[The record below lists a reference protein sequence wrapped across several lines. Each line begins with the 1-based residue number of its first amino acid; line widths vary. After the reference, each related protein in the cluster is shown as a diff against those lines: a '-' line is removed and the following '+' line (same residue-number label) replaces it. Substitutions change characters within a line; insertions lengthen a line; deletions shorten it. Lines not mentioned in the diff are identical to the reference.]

1 MEKTRELVRQM
12 TFLTQEQSDAIY
24 SESPLTLVKAG
35 AGAGKTLVICQRAIH
50 LGTIH
55 PDRCVILTTFTRE
68 AAKEIRKRIARIAQE
83 SGTPQDVIDRIHVAT
98 LGSLVFATAKKA
110 QPGLRVANSIKP
122 ALRHV
127 FSVMGRTR
135 ITLSPSVRRTHEISR
150 KRRAYTDD
158 EYIETLR
165 EAIANTIANGRLP
178 HHKNG
183 TYPWI
188 TEAYTL
194 YVAYLHER
202 GQASLSMLQ
211 LIARDALYRDPEV
224 CGLGHGGQ
232 YDVLVDEAQDCCFA
246 QYEVARFLSMRGSL
260 TLVGDDAQGIYGW
273 RGSLENFMSFD
284 AIRLTTIAL
293 DRDIVSYKKSD
304 IKVVRLTKNFRSS
317 ANIITSA
324 CAVIDAMVHK
334 LKDADFRLG
343 AQQARQSCQ
352 MTSHKTET
360 GHTDDTQIRVR
371 SYKNKDEE
379 ANAIVSGILKNKRD
393 YVHLD
398 YADIAVIARTH
409 GALAEIE
416 AVLRNRNVPFIHIG
430 SPFYQ
435 LKGFLF
441 LKNIILFC
449 ERYLSQVGDIKSVIE
464 QIASV
469 SIGSITLP
477 ESNAQATTH
486 STRMTEQLKDYLSA
500 IEECDA
506 PLALRFRR
514 LIAYLDATP
523 DTTYSDFIRLA
534 YTELCGDALKDENP
548 PYLLPCLLSIAHDH
562 DLYGE
567 NITLSRA
574 LTFMEEEETGVR
586 VPGYVTLATP
596 FGVKGLEFHSVFLA
610 RCQSG
615 TFPSARVE
623 SDETGYDS
631 AIDFRDDVLK
641 RSTMSAEAKVFFV
654 ALTRAKEYLCITHVT
669 NEGEIS
675 RTGKGARLT
684 RRSLFIDCMV
694 TATREHIARGGRVAP
709 VMTYGK

>member
-1 MEKTRELVRQM
+1 MS
-12 TFLTQEQSDAIY
+12 LTQEQSDAIY
-24 SESPLTLVKAG
+24 SDSPLTIVKAG

-50 LGTIH
+50 LSTIH
-55 PDRCVILTTFTRE
+55 PERCVVLTTFTRE
-68 AAKEIRKRIARIAQE
+68 AAKEIRKRIAHIAQ
-83 SGTPQDVIDRIHVAT
+83 STQVSRDVVERIHVAT
-98 LGSLVFATAKKA
+98 LGSLVFTTAKRA
-110 QPGLRVANSIKP
+110 QPGIRVPQSIKP

-127 FSVMGRTR
+127 FETMGRTK
-135 ITLSPSVRRTHEISR
+135 ITLSPSVRRRHEISR
-150 KRRAYTDD
+150 NRKTYTDD

-165 EAIANTIANGRLP
+165 EAISNTIANGRLP
-178 HHKNG
+178 HYENSA
-183 TYPWI
+183 YPWI
-188 TEAYTL
+188 SEAYTL
-194 YVAYLHER
+194 YAEYLQSR

-211 LIARDALYRDPEV
+211 LIARDAIYKDPEV
-224 CGLGHGGQ
+224 SGLGHGGR

-246 QYEVARFLSMRGSL
+246 QYEIARFLSLKGSL

-273 RGSLENFMSFD
+273 RGSLDNFMSFD

-293 DRDIVSYKKSD
+293 DTDVVSYKKSD
-304 IKVVRLTKNFRSS
+304 IKVVRLRKNFRSS

-334 LKDADFRLG
+334 LQDSDFRLNTLK
-343 AQQARQSCQ
+343 ARQSCQ

-360 GHTDDTQIRVR
+360 GRTDDTQIRVR
-371 SYKNKDEE
+371 GYNTKDEE
-379 ANAIVSGILKNKRD
+379 ANAIVSGILKNKAG
-393 YVHLD
+393 YPNLD

-409 GALAEIE
+409 GALAEVE
-416 AVLRNRNVPFIHIG
+416 AVLRNKNVPFIHIG

-435 LKGFLF
+435 LKGFIF

-449 ERYLSQVGDIKSVIE
+449 ERYLSQVGDIKTVIE
-464 QIASV
+464 QIASLSLTKSV
-469 SIGSITLP
+469 TLTQ
-477 ESNAQATTH
+477 SDAQATT
-486 STRMTEQLKDYLSA
+486 TETQMQGQLKDYL
-500 IEECDA
+500 EEIHDLDG
-506 PLALRFRR
+506 PLALRLRR
-514 LIAYLDATP
+514 LISYMDATP

-534 YTELCGDALKDENP
+534 HTELCVNDLKDENP

-574 LTFMEEEETGVR
+574 LTFMEQEETGVR

-596 FGVKGLEFHSVFLA
+596 FGVKGLEFHSVFIA

-615 TFPSARVE
+615 TFPSCRVE
-623 SDETGYDS
+623 SDETGYDV

-654 ALTRAKEYLCITHVT
+654 AITRAKEFLCITHVT
-669 NEGEIS
+669 NAGEIA
-675 RTGKGARLT
+675 RTGKKGARGI

-694 TATREHIARGGRVAP
+694 SATREHIARGGRVASI
-709 VMTYGK
+709 MTYGK